1 MLTRA
6 LTRTDN
12 LTVDDTYLSDSDYSE
27 IHELLEDGDAGTKS
41 KPASIKGTSCDGVTQ
56 KRAKKQKR
64 RLWSEDE
71 DRLLRR
77 TVSHVK
83 SHCESRDK
91 STSGRLRDKSTSG
104 RLPWLE
110 IARLIEGRSAKQC
123 RDRWGSIDNH
133 PTRSWTAKEDN
144 QLLELHK
151 RFSNRWVKIASFF
164 EDRNDNMVKSRF
176 RALNKQGLATKKIV
190 SESKR
195 EIASQVTVAQQHET
209 KSAPVLGP
217 LEKVAN
223 GSSKRT
229 RAESAP
235 ILPTQVSGMGE
246 SNDKPLTKRMR
257 VSSGQDLSLYEF
269 PDIEYT
275 VTTVKEDNLN
285 AKVAQ
290 PPLWYSEFG
299 AISQPRIGPSQPFE
313 IRAQA
318 PVVTPAMAPVTGQ
331 PRGWQENDSD
341 WIDFLLEHVV
351 AKPQALY

>member
-1 MLTRA
+1 MTRA

-41 KPASIKGTSCDGVTQ
+41 KPASIKGTSCDGVQ

-83 SHCESRDK
+83 SHCQS
-91 STSGRLRDKSTSG
+91 RDKSTSG

-133 PTRSWTAKEDN
+133 STRSWTAEEDN
-144 QLLELHK
+144 QLLELHT

-176 RALNKQGLATKKIV
+176 RALNKQGLPVATKKIV
-190 SESKR
+190 PESKR
-195 EIASQVTVAQQHET
+195 EIASQVAPQQHET

-217 LEKVAN
+217 LQKVAN

-229 RAESAP
+229 RAENAP
-235 ILPTQVSGMGE
+235 ILPTQVSGLDE
-246 SNDKPLTKRMR
+246 SNDMTLTKRMR
-257 VSSGQDLSLYEF
+257 VSSGQDLSLFEF

-299 AISQPRIGPSQPFE
+299 AISQPRPSQPFE
-313 IRAQA
+313 IRTQLE
-318 PVVTPAMAPVTGQ
+318 APVTGQ
-331 PRGWQENDSD
+331 QRGWQENDPD
-341 WIDFLLEHVV
+341 WIDFLLDHVV